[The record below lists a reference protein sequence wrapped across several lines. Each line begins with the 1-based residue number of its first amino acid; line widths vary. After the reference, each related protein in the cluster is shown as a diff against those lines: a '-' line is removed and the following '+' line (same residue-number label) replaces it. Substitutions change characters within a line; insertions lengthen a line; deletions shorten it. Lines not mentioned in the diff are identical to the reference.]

1 MKNTKKIGFIK
12 FLIFYFKA
20 TQYDVPPEMPGQEKP
35 PKIHVPCRISLD
47 KKFRKQLMLFAYP
60 FVCLFQLL
68 CFIYCCNFFHFQEL
82 FQFSPVMHVSVFIA
96 PFILE
101 ITWLMCINISLPQV
115 FIIWI
120 FTGRKITNITY
131 WIIVDRIP
139 CEAKGIL
146 KELTDIKKNTL
157 GTQKYFAQN
166 NLIKIDDNISISSFI
181 SGLIPFLFMTS
192 STTMGFIN
200 DKPVKIKFKGKNV
213 KIYFKDEVTVIKD
226 TFNSPDELLNAVI
239 EKLTQLKELDLIE
252 NPPLPP
258 QNNSNKRKNKGKK
271 KRK

>member
-20 TQYDVPPEMPGQEKP
+20 TQYDIPPEMPGPEKP

-47 KKFRKQLMLFAYP
+47 KKLRKQLVLFAYP

-82 FQFSPVMHVSVFIA
+82 LQFSPVMHVSVFIA

-101 ITWLMCINISLPQV
+101 ITWLMSIDISLPQV

-131 WIIVDRIP
+131 WIIVDCIP
-139 CEAKGIL
+139 CEAKGLL
-146 KELTDIKKNTL
+146 KELTGIKKNTL
-157 GTQKYFAQN
+157 GTQKYFSQN

-200 DKPVKIKFKGKNV
+200 DKPVKIKFKGTSV
-213 KIYFKDEVTVIKD
+213 KIYFKDEISVIKD
-226 TFNSPDELLNAVI
+226 TFNSPDELLSAVI

-258 QNNSNKRKNKGKK
+258 QKNNIKKKGKRK
-271 KRK
+271 RK